1 MNEPNTNKTN
11 KAPELAGGGVLKH
24 DVTLAT
30 TGKAGEYH
38 TETEIKGTRGDI
50 LLALAS
56 TVSGVIR
63 SLIEGGN
70 NPLLAALIVTDA
82 VKQGIESGMK
92 QSMEKADE

>member
-1 MNEPNTNKTN
+1 MSPTRTR
-11 KAPELAGGGVLKH
+11 PTRPRSLWGGGVLKH

-63 SLIEGGN
+63 SLVEGGN